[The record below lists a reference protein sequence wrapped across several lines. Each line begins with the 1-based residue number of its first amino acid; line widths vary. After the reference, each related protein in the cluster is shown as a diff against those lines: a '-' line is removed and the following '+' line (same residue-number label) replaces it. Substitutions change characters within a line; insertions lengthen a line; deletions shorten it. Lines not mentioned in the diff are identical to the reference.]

1 MATVVPP
8 EEETRKAAEAFEVW
22 CAFRQAEAERPSLM
36 RNPYYIALRGEV
48 YADMMIEFERL

>member
-36 RNPYYIALRGEV
+36 RNPYYMALRGEV